1 MALFTPHRRWRYFTG
16 VAGAGL
22 LLTLGMSPDPALAQS
37 PEICASN
44 RAAESPADT
53 LRTVMLPDFNL
64 SVDIPSNYRAI
75 KLQDGSVEILHPAD
89 FEILQ
94 CVLRGGEAGHGY
106 YSEIIRLVEPDPSLT
121 LREQAIW
128 SVGYQLDSEGDRA
141 PAYAQLLPY
150 EGAGG
155 INGYLVESISGY
167 SVTFLGYYN
176 GSDQLLEVNAGCDCG
191 VGTEAVQT
199 VLRRITVFNQP

>member
-1 MALFTPHRRWRYFTG
+1 
-16 VAGAGL
+16 
-22 LLTLGMSPDPALAQS
+22 
-37 PEICASN
+37 
-44 RAAESPADT
+44 
-53 LRTVMLPDFNL
+53 
-64 SVDIPSNYRAI
+64 
-75 KLQDGSVEILHPAD
+75 
-89 FEILQ
+89 
-94 CVLRGGEAGHGY
+94 
-106 YSEIIRLVEPDPSLT
+106 
-121 LREQAIW
+121 
-128 SVGYQLDSEGDRA
+128 LDSEGDRA

>member
-1 MALFTPHRRWRYFTG
+1 MNLFTPHRRWRYFTG
-16 VAGAGL
+16 VAGVGL
-22 LLTLGMSPDPALAQS
+22 LLTLGMSPNPVLAQS

-64 SVDIPSNYRAI
+64 TVDIPSNYRAI
-75 KLQDGSVEILHPAD
+75 KLQNGSVEILHPAD

-94 CVLRGGEAGHGY
+94 CVLRGGQSGQGY
-106 YSEIIRLVEPDPSLT
+106 YSEIIRLVEPDPTLS

-128 SVGYQLDSEGDRA
+128 SVGYQLDSEGDRV

-150 EGAGG
+150 EGTGG

-167 SVTFLGYYN
+167 SVTFLGHYN

-191 VGTEAVQT
+191 VGIEAVQT
-199 VLRRITVFNQP
+199 VLNRITIFDQP